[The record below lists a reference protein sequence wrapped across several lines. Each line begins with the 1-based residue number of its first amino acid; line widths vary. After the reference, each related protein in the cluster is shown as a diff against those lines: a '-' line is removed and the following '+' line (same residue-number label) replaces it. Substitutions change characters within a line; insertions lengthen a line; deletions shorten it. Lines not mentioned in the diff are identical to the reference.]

1 MDKRTPLGLRLRFL
15 QNEIARYVDRRAR
28 EEGVDETT
36 LSNIWVLRVLY
47 DNRKGEVF
55 QKDLEVECGLARSTV
70 TGIVKTMERKG
81 LIVRESSP
89 EDMRLKRLS
98 LTEEGIAAH
107 KAVMKIVNEME
118 RTLIQNVTMEERETF
133 LAVLRKMQ
141 RNLR

>member
-89 EDMRLKRLS
+89 EDMRLKKLS